1 MREKGFGAGAGAG
14 QENAG
19 SGRRPRAPS
28 VVVRKAPKKAPAVVV
43 RKAEKAKKAPAPK
56 RAPKKAA
63 KAAKPRGRPRK
74 TAPAAAPAETEED
87 AAGPEEDDATE
98 GSPLPAPAPA
108 RAAAPAKRPAAAA
121 APAAPP
127 AKRPGSASGGGGA
140 WGAGGGG
147 SGVAELRA
155 PPAYRDD
162 APYRSTRAFAAEVA
176 PAAVGVRGGGAS
188 ESQGFYQ
195 LRASYRELEQKYKDL
210 KVAKIAQVKALLEEQ
225 SENLAQ
231 QGEASK
237 KLVDVWRAEAERQAG
252 VVRELTAAQAQSAG
266 VDAEA
271 HRALEAE
278 AAQLREEAQ
287 RAAGGLGYLLGLR
300 AEALPQGGFQ
310 YRHPG
315 TGFTFQV
322 VPASS
327 VFDDDDDG
335 FAEGDVAYV
344 PVQLGTMCD
353 SLPDFLREEI
363 AIEKHQRGKLISNLL
378 KHLPC

>member
-1 MREKGFGAGAGAG
+1 MGED

-56 RAPKKAA
+56 RAPKKAPAA

-74 TAPAAAPAETEED
+74 AAPVSAPAPVEVESEA
-87 AAGPEEDDATE
+87 PEEDEVTE
-98 GSPLPAPAPA
+98 GAPAPAPERVVA
-108 RAAAPAKRPAAAA
+108 TAKRPAPAP

-127 AKRPGSASGGGGA
+127 AKRPGSASGGGSA
-140 WGAGGGG
+140 WGAGGER
-147 SGVAELRA
+147 SGAAELRP

-162 APYRSTRAFAAEVA
+162 APYRSARAFAAEVA
-176 PAAVGVRGGGAS
+176 PAVVGVRGGGAS

-237 KLVDVWRAEAERQAG
+237 KLVEVWRAEAERQAG

-271 HRALEAE
+271 HRALEVE

-287 RAAGGLGYLLGLR
+287 QAAGGLGYLLGLHS
-300 AEALPQGGFQ
+300 EALPRGGFQ

-315 TGFTFQV
+315 TGFTFQF
-322 VPASS
+322 VPAVS
-327 VFDDDDDG
+327 VFDDDEDG

-363 AIEKHQRGKLISNLL
+363 AIEAHQRGKLISNLL